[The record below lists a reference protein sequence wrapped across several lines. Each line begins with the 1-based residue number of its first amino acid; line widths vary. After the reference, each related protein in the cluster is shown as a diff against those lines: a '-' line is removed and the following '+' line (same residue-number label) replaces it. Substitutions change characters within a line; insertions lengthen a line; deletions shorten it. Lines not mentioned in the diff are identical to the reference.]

1 MSTNPHTEQELAR
14 LLQTV
19 EERERTAG
27 QRAFLYTLL
36 PILVGIAFL
45 SFTAWQVV
53 NAERRV
59 AGLKAQEGILKG
71 EKEALEQSIVVLRG
85 QVDTYAKTLNQV
97 KTDVN
102 QYGGAQLQKTV
113 QQATPITTEVK
124 LQASKIKNRG
134 SREFQSQRRSV
145 YDFKLWVDASSE
157 TLARLS
163 SVRYEFN
170 HPTFPPKPRVQ
181 ESSNR
186 DDGFPV
192 SDRGWGCLSSVI
204 VTFTLAEPKGAPP
217 KIDFDMCATLGW

>member
-1 MSTNPHTEQELAR
+1 MSTGLHTEQELAR
-14 LLQTV
+14 LLHTV
-19 EERERTAG
+19 EERERTAR

-59 AGLKAQEGILKG
+59 AVLKTQEGVLKG
-71 EKEALEQSIVVLRG
+71 EKDALEQSIAVLRG
-85 QVDTYAKTLNQV
+85 QVDTYAKILNQV
-97 KTDVN
+97 TTDVK

-113 QQATPITTEVK
+113 QQATSITTEVK
-124 LQASKIKNRG
+124 LQASKTAVPGNFNPNGAQI
-134 SREFQSQRRSV
+134 
-145 YDFKLWVDASSE
+145 YDFKLWVDASRE
-157 TLARLS
+157 TLARIS

-170 HPTFPPKPRVQ
+170 HPTFPPKLRVQ

-192 SDRGWGCLSSVI
+192 SYRGWGCLSSVI
-204 VTFTLAEPKGAPP
+204 VTFNIAEPKGPPP
-217 KIDFDMCATLGW
+217 KIDFDMCAALRW